1 MPGSTIKPRTLEII
15 RLHKEGLKVWQI
27 AKAVDAHATL
37 VVSAIRRA
45 QLRGD
50 LPLPTP
56 KALNTISKVNKAYDI
71 KIGAVGA
78 TMQREA
84 SPEVWKFAA
93 EKTVEGGYTNIAEY
107 LIDLLTDA
115 YYEENESENHD

>member
-1 MPGSTIKPRTLEII
+1 MPGSKVKPRTLEII
-15 RLHKEGLKVWQI
+15 RLHKEGMKVWQI
-27 AKAVDAHATL
+27 AKAVDAGAPL
-37 VVSAIRRA
+37 VVAAIRRA

-50 LPLPTP
+50 IPPPTP
-56 KALNTISKVNKAYDI
+56 KEIDTITRLKQVYRI
-71 KIGAVGA
+71 KTGVVGA

-93 EKTVEGGYTNIAEY
+93 VKTIEGGYDSISEY